1 MEKDEIIELINI
13 ATELK
18 KINNNNF
25 FIIKGMIIERNSNK
39 KDCD

>member
-1 MEKDEIIELINI
+1 MKKDEIIELINI

-25 FIIKGMIIERNSNK
+25 FVIKGMIIERTSNK
-39 KDCD
+39 KDYD